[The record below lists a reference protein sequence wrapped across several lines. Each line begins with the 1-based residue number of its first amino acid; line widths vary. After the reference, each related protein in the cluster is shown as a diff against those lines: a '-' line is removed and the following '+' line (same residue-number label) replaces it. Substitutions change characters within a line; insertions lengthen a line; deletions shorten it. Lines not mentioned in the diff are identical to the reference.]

1 MRHINIYRVIAILS
15 LISLGWTG
23 CKDIYTPKELN
34 SDDKILVINGS
45 VTNTAGP
52 HKVNLCY
59 ATPFLD
65 KTRQYINNAKV
76 WIVDGNGQTYDL
88 TNQQDG
94 NYVTTT
100 NQLVGEVGQSYT
112 LMVELLNGN
121 QYQSTT
127 TIMAEPHNYSD
138 IYAEEG
144 KQGYLEEQY
153 DGSYLEIVKE
163 GLFVYID
170 LDLPVSEKKYFRF
183 DRMLTAQS
191 TFTVDTID
199 TITQRPITKTI
210 YCIDAAGINP
220 LPDIS
225 TTTKS
230 GDKQIALRHQLT
242 FIPYALK
249 TKIWGD
255 YTINPDGSYT
265 APPSYTAYP
274 YGWVVT
280 TTMFS
285 ISREEYIYYDKVKTQ
300 LSSTDQIFDPIPSS
314 IKGNMKSVTDSTE
327 TVLGL
332 FSVASKSIA
341 SEGMYWTPTSS
352 SILYQTPI
360 DYPYIYATSFCVGGS
375 APAGWVYFNNSN
387 SN

>member
-1 MRHINIYRVIAILS
+1 MLHKYIFRVIAILS

-45 VTNTAGP
+45 ITNTAGP

-59 ATPFLD
+59 ATAFLD
-65 KTRQYINNAKV
+65 NSRQYINNAKV
-76 WIVDGNGQTYDL
+76 WVVDGNGQSYDF
-88 TNQQDG
+88 TNQGDG
-94 NYVTTT
+94 NYFTTT

-127 TIMAEPHNYSD
+127 TIMAEPQNYSD
-138 IYAEEG
+138 IYAEVG
-144 KQGYLEEQY
+144 KKGYLEEQY

-170 LDLPVSEKKYFRF
+170 LDLPISEKKYFRF
-183 DRMLTAQS
+183 DRLLTSQS
-191 TFTVDTID
+191 TFTFDTID
-199 TITQRPITKTI
+199 TVTQRQVTKTI
-210 YCIDAAGINP
+210 YCIDATGINP

-230 GDKQIALRHQLT
+230 EDKQVAPRHQLT
-242 FIPYALK
+242 FITYALK
-249 TKIWGD
+249 TKTWGD
-255 YTINPDGSYT
+255 YVLNDDGTYT
-265 APPSYTAYP
+265 PPPSYTAYP

-280 TTMFS
+280 TTMYS

-314 IKGNMKSVTDSTE
+314 IKGNIKSLNDSTE

-332 FSVASKSIA
+332 FSVASRTIA
-341 SEGMYWTPTSS
+341 SEGIFWTPSS
-352 SILYQTPI
+352 STILYQTPI
-360 DYPYIYATSFCVGGS
+360 DYPYTSATSFMVS
-375 APAGWVYFNNSN
+375 DNAPSGWVFFNNSN